1 MLLIG
6 GVGRDRDGAVIAVSD
21 PLREAQGRR
30 FGVVGLLAP
39 PSARTRLRLLGCS
52 RRVWPRL
59 PATPPTGHVNKL
71 NALINKGKNNKRH
84 GQVIGSE
91 LRGAAVKG
99 MAVRSTGGLAG
110 SRRVVCGAAV
120 TN

>member
-1 MLLIG
+1 MVNTTPVQYTIFPTYTAPVAPTLTLL
-6 GVGRDRDGAVIAVSD
+6 
-21 PLREAQGRR
+21 
-30 FGVVGLLAP
+30 LL
-39 PSARTRLRLLGCS
+39 L
-52 RRVWPRL
+52 RL
-59 PATPPTGHVNKL
+59 PATTPTGHVNKF
-71 NALINKGKNNKRH
+71 NTLINKCKNNKRH